1 MRRWGI
7 LVSAVYL
14 LLLYL
19 LFLPLWSY
27 LVGESVVW
35 VVDFDDFGWDWDLSS
50 AEGLMSIGLVALP
63 VLGLLIAQAVLF
75 ASVDRSYRRPIP
87 RASLKRTVWAT
98 ALATGLLTTGALISF
113 AFAVDTAWK
122 LQLVDSEI
130 GMILLMFSWIPAWIA
145 WGIAFNRYVNDE
157 ESLVHKML
165 SRLLAG
171 SVLELLV
178 AVPCHVY
185 IRYKE
190 ECSAPLFSGWGIVTG
205 IAVMLLAFGP
215 GVLLLYRKRL
225 EQYKTPEQ

>member
-19 LFLPLWSY
+19 LFVPLWSY
-27 LVGESVVW
+27 LVGGSVTWFVS
-35 VVDFDDFGWDWDLSS
+35 FDDLGWDLST
-50 AEGLMSIGLVALP
+50 AEGLLGLSLVALP
-63 VLGLLIAQAVLF
+63 ILGLLIAQAVLF

-98 ALATGLLTTGALISF
+98 ALATGLLTTGALISL
-113 AFAVDTAWK
+113 AFAIDTAWK
-122 LQLVDSEI
+122 SQLVDSEI
-130 GMILLMFSWIPAWIA
+130 GTILLMFSWIPAWII
-145 WGIAFNRYVNDE
+145 WGLAFNRYVNDE
-157 ESLVHKML
+157 ESLVHRMI

-190 ECSAPLFSGWGIVTG
+190 ECSAPIFSGWGIITG
-205 IAVMLLAFGP
+205 IAVMLLALGP

-225 EQYKTPEQ
+225 EQYKTAEH